1 MQVPLLSIVKIPTL
15 AIDDMNIT
23 FDMEVKSAESSE
35 SSSDKEGSL
44 DANAKIGFQYARG
57 IEKEYAVLGKE
68 IVGRDTSIIG
78 KICPIALQ
86 M

>member
-1 MQVPLLSIVKIPTL
+1 MAKIIFLKSWIVYFKYIRQ
-15 AIDDMNIT
+15 IDDMNIT

-35 SSSDKEGSL
+35 SSSDSL
-44 DANAKIGFQYARG
+44 CAHQRFQYARG
-57 IEKEYAVLGKE
+57 TEKEYAVLGKE

-78 KICPIALQ
+78 KICSITLQ